1 MGAAEILR
9 LGLSNHPLVGDGE
22 RFLRWLCL
30 GIGCLLIASLNLVMG
45 VSAGRGAHAHHLF
58 LLG

>member
-22 RFLRWLCL
+22 RFLRRLCL
-30 GIGCLLIASLNLVMG
+30 DGGCLLVASLSAVMG
-45 VSAGRGAHAHHLF
+45 VSA
-58 LLG
+58 